1 MCQKRTIPT
10 YMGKLTDLDAAFG
23 ITLRKLR
30 LAKKLTQ
37 EQLGF
42 ESGLRRTFIS
52 SLELGEKQPSLA
64 TIQKLAPVFELSMAK
79 FIQLV
84 EKELKNLKK

>member
-1 MCQKRTIPT
+1 
-10 YMGKLTDLDAAFG
+10 MGKSNDLDKAFG
-23 ITLRKLR
+23 IALRKLR

-42 ESGLRRTFIS
+42 EAGLRRTFIS

-64 TIQKLAPVFELSMAK
+64 TIQKLSTVFDLSMAK
-79 FIQLV
+79 FIQKV
-84 EKELKNLKK
+84 ENQLKSPKT